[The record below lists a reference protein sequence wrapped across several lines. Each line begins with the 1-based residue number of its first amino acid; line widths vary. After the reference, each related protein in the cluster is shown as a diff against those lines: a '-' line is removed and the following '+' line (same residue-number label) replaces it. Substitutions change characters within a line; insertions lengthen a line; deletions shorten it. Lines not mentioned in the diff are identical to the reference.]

1 MIGLLWWVLA
11 GLVIGAAITW
21 SVIDDWVKQ
30 TAKIGD
36 MVKLTK
42 RIKHELDTGKEI
54 TVVQAGIF
62 GKSDTKEFEATRM
75 DDELSSKFGS
85 SNTYIYTV
93 RG

>member
-30 TAKIGD
+30 NTKIGD
-36 MVKLTK
+36 IVSLTK
-42 RIKHELDTGKEI
+42 RIKHELETGKDV
-54 TVVQAGIF
+54 TVVHAGIF
-62 GKSDTKEFEATRM
+62 GTSVTKEFEATRM
-75 DDELSSKFGS
+75 DDELSTKFGN
-85 SNTYIYTV
+85 SNTYTYTV